1 MDKDKYQI
9 PRKSDFICLTILLDD
24 LKSYRAA
31 LDRPEQT
38 KDGFVTTLRNT
49 RNVFVSLH
57 SLRESMNRIRLSGD
71 DSFVAE
77 SRALRKELDFIAHI
91 RNKGVGHLDRD
102 LLERAAQW
110 MPQIFAKDS
119 QEKDEYIAFE
129 CYRAVLE
136 TAINSYL
143 NEDGDQ
149 KVFDTEID
157 FLYPPNQK
165 QFYYFLGSIIENAI
179 NWLSRAREMV
189 KSEIKFHSV
198 DMTQE
203 LGAIAGQTNFNLKE
217 DSKFYYNEEKKRNS
231 CVFPGE
237 VT

>member
-1 MDKDKYQI
+1 
-9 PRKSDFICLTILLDD
+9 
-24 LKSYRAA
+24 
-31 LDRPEQT
+31 
-38 KDGFVTTLRNT
+38 
-49 RNVFVSLH
+49 
-57 SLRESMNRIRLSGD
+57 MNRIRLSGD

-119 QEKDEYIAFE
+119 QEKDEYIVFE

-136 TAINSYL
+136 SAINSYL

-149 KVFDTEID
+149 KVFDTDID
-157 FLYPPNQK
+157 FLYSPNQK
-165 QFYYFLGSIIENAI
+165 QFYYFLGRIIENAI

-189 KSEIKFHSV
+189 KSEIQFHSV
-198 DMTQE
+198 DMMQE
-203 LGAIAGQTNFNLKE
+203 LGVIAGQTKFNLKE
-217 DSKFYYNEEKKRNS
+217 DSTFYYNEEKTKETLAA
-231 CVFPGE
+231 FPEKLREIGADE
-237 VT
+237 KVVLFFEEQFLK